1 MMERFIRS
9 DLVYILCEH
18 LSPGDIRNLILT
30 YEDPNKNKINK
41 KLRSGYLTSIAK
53 HIDLYFQNLFSKDSS
68 VEEKELTNPRSDY
81 EKFREEMVKC
91 NAFISGS
98 FIIQMA
104 LGEYWGSN
112 SDIDIYF
119 KVKTEPLT
127 DSYDRRDYSFVNHK
141 YNFGLKHNS
150 LQKFFHRKA
159 DNAIRVS
166 QSQYNDDLGELTV
179 LRVNQYYCRTKKNFL
194 DVFSN
199 FATIETIE
207 INDDVTYQELFDYR
221 VDFKICKN
229 FFRYVCVDGKYSLKL
244 CIKHLDDIIT
254 KTTVFNHTQSLYKS
268 LKRCQKYMWRGFKFK
283 KVPNNMIF

>member
-53 HIDLYFQNLFSKDSS
+53 HIDLYFQNLF
-68 VEEKELTNPRSDY
+68 EIKEDY
-81 EKFREEMVKC
+81 EKFREEMVRC

-104 LGEYWGSN
+104 LGEGSN

-119 KVKTEPLT
+119 KVKPEQLT

-150 LQKFFHRKA
+150 LQDFLYKKA
-159 DNAIRVS
+159 ENSLRVS

-194 DVFSN
+194 DIFSN

-207 INDDVTYQELFDYR
+207 IDDSVSYQELFDNR

-229 FFRYVCVDGKYSLKL
+229 FFRYVCVDGKYSFKL

-268 LKRCQKYMWRGFKFK
+268 LKRCQKYMGRGFKFK
-283 KVPNNMIF
+283 KVPNNLII